1 MPNMQRSP
9 VKLDLPMETEN
20 IQAGSIKQPIPATAL
35 AIELSAGGGNVGAAV
50 TAQADLVKKLKTDK
64 AVKTEI
70 H

>member
-1 MPNMQRSP
+1 
-9 VKLDLPMETEN
+9 METEN
-20 IQAGSIKQPIPATAL
+20 IQAGSVKQPIPATAP
-35 AIELSAGGGNVGAAV
+35 AIELLAGGGNVGAAV